1 MNTEQTMKAA
11 LLRETFSI
19 ASYNRMLAD
28 KAHTIAIVAA
38 DKAQKEYFDYI
49 KQAQGANV

>member
-11 LLRETFSI
+11 ILRETFSI

-28 KAHTIAIVAA
+28 KANTVAILAA
-38 DKAQKEYFDYI
+38 DKAQKEYLDYI
-49 KQAQGANV
+49 KQAQGA